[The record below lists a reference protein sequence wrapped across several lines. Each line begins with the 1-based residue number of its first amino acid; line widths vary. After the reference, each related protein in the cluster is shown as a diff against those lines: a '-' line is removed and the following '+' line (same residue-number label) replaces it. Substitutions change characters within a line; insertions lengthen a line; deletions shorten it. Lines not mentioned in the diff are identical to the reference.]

1 METLRFETGNIY
13 QMRFITDSDL
23 LVNYI
28 CTKRTDKT
36 VSFERYMNATEVI
49 TKKIKVYNNEEY
61 IVTGSYS
68 MAPSIKSSNL
78 VG

>member
-1 METLRFETGNIY
+1 METLKFETGNIY

-23 LVNYI
+23 LVSYI
-28 CTKRTDKT
+28 CIKRTDKT

-61 IVTGSYS
+61 ILKGTYS
-68 MAPSIKSSNL
+68 MAPSIKASNL